1 MQVIEICLWGTMNET
16 ACTTLSTLKE
26 CCSTICRSVEGTNK
40 KKQCIKYMGGMQ
52 VIEICLWGI
61 MEMRRTLEACIVLI
75 VLFCLVVG
83 GYRMGC
89 RTWRRKE
96 GTHRLIIPQSLHP
109 RKVNFI
115 FDHQSELGSD
125 IKLTRWG
132 CLRSS
137 TVDFGVYLVWKDME
151 YALNRDSVQVRS
163 ARFPCFRQLTAYNQA
178 CRYMT
183 RRQYKTNK
191 IYSRSYILS
200 LATCLFLYIN

>member
-125 IKLTRWG
+125 KQG
-132 CLRSS
+132 FCSS
-137 TVDFGVYLVWKDME
+137 TICSTL
-151 YALNRDSVQVRS
+151 
-163 ARFPCFRQLTAYNQA
+163 
-178 CRYMT
+178 
-183 RRQYKTNK
+183 
-191 IYSRSYILS
+191 
-200 LATCLFLYIN
+200 LAFDKPLITIRPADI